1 MVIQCLRTWGRP
13 QYMHGNFERA
23 NRMKINNAFLRDW
36 IKELRLFQWIK
47 NVLIFVPLVTSHK
60 FFNIDTLRLTVA
72 AFFLFSL
79 CASSIYVI
87 NDVLDCESDRRHL
100 TKCKRPIAAGRIAVR
115 TATKVSLF
123 ILLTTFT
130 LCGLI
135 FPKIFPVLLSYTA
148 LALSYSLFLKRLVI
162 LDVVMLAIFYIFRII
177 VGGISAEINLSIWLL
192 GFSTFFFLSLAFS
205 KRYSEISLAD
215 SKDVDVN
222 SRRGYKKEDLQVLL
236 ILGIGAGFSSLTVF
250 MIYLNDTTTRL
261 MYSNAER
268 LFFLVPIFVYW
279 IAVNWIEVGRHEAG
293 DDPVSDL
300 IQDKK
305 MLILLPV
312 VILIVVFA
320 I

>member
-1 MVIQCLRTWGRP
+1 
-13 QYMHGNFERA
+13 MHGNLERA
-23 NRMKINNAFLRDW
+23 NRMKINNAFLKDW

-60 FFNIDTLRLTVA
+60 FFDIDTLRLTVA

-100 TKCKRPIAAGRIAVR
+100 TKCKRPIAAGRIGVR
-115 TATKVSLF
+115 TATKVALF

-148 LALSYSLFLKRLVI
+148 LALSYSLFLKRFVI

-250 MIYLNDTTTRL
+250 MIYLNDTTTQL
-261 MYSNAER
+261 LYSNAER
-268 LFFLVPIFVYW
+268 LFFLVPIFIYW
-279 IAVNWIEVGRHEAG
+279 IAINWIEVGRHEAG

-312 VILIVVFA
+312 VILIFVFA

>member
-1 MVIQCLRTWGRP
+1 
-13 QYMHGNFERA
+13 MHEKLQRA
-23 NRMKINNAFLRDW
+23 KKMKITNGFLRDW
-36 IKELRLFQWIK
+36 IKELRIFQWIK
-47 NVLIFVPLVTSHK
+47 NVLIFVPMVASHK
-60 FFNIDTLRLTVA
+60 FFDMNTLRLTIA

-87 NDVLDCESDRRHL
+87 NDVLDCESDRKHL
-100 TKCKRPIAAGRIAVR
+100 TKCKRPIAAGRIGAR
-115 TATKVSLF
+115 TATKFALF
-123 ILLTTFT
+123 MLFTTFT

-135 FPKIFPVLLSYTA
+135 FPKILPVLFSYTM

-162 LDVVMLAIFYIFRII
+162 LDVVMLAIFYIFRILI
-177 VGGISAEINLSIWLL
+177 GGISAGINLSVWLL

-215 SKDVDVN
+215 AKDVDVN

-250 MIYLNDTTTRL
+250 MIYLNDTTTQL
-261 MYSNAER
+261 LYSNAKR
-268 LFFLVPIFVYW
+268 LFFLVPIFIYW
-279 IAVNWIEVGRHEAG
+279 IAINWIEVGRHEAG

-300 IQDKK
+300 IKDRR
-305 MLILLPV
+305 MLILLPA
-312 VILIVVFA
+312 VILIVALA